1 MKDICTDTGF
11 GYLICISLPT
21 YLPVSLQT
29 DKNWRIKNVESG
41 CIEGRRLTA
50 LSPLFSK
57 FSVALIWSW

>member
-1 MKDICTDTGF
+1 MQDTCTDTSF
-11 GYLICISLPT
+11 SYLIYTSLPT
-21 YLPVSLQT
+21 YLPVSLQM